1 MFNFNYFEW
10 SYYINTGSTASK
22 LIGKNI
28 KRLRH
33 SEGYT
38 AREFAKLAGCKSEQQ
53 VYRYERG
60 INKIDIDTLVSVLKG
75 LNINVGQFFEQI
87 IDEVNDEFDDYNLNI

>member
-1 MFNFNYFEW
+1 M
-10 SYYINTGSTASK
+10 NTKIPVST
-22 LIGKNI
+22 LIAKKIKN
-28 KRLRH
+28 LRC

-38 AREFAKLAGCKSEQQ
+38 ASEFAKLAGCKSEQQ

-60 INKIDIDTLVSVLKG
+60 INKIDIDTLISMLKG

-87 IDEVNDEFDDYNLNI
+87 IDEKNDEFDDYNLNI